1 MTPLRASYLEERR
14 TTMTNTLM
22 NFWPFK
28 SKTVLEMVA
37 ESKTINR
44 HSDDILTT
52 YDFFAYAK

>member
-28 SKTVLEMVA
+28 SKTVLEMEV

-44 HSDDILTT
+44 HSDDILS
-52 YDFFAYAK
+52 A